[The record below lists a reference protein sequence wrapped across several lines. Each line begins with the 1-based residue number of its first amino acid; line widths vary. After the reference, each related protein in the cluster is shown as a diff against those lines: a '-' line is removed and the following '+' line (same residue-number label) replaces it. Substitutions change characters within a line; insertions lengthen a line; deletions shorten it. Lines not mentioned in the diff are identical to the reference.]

1 MNKGKWST
9 VLLIVILIAGLSLLL
24 YPSFADYWN
33 SFTQSRAIASYV
45 DMITDLN
52 QEDYSHIWQ
61 EAVAYNRSLLD
72 RDVTFVQTD
81 AQAQQY
87 TKLLNL
93 ADSGIMG
100 YVEIPS
106 IDVQLAIYHGTE
118 EGILQTAV
126 GHLDWTSLPTGGE
139 STHCVLSGHRGL
151 PSARLFTDLDKLAV
165 GDYFMLN
172 ILDEVLTYEVDQIR
186 IVEPY
191 DTQELL
197 IREGKDLCT
206 LVTCTPY
213 GVNSHRLLVR
223 GHRVD
228 NMEKAQ
234 DVRLTA
240 DAMVIE
246 KMVVVPFVLAPILL
260 LMLIV
265 LLISTR
271 KKRNR
276 RKDNEKKTDLPADD
290 PDA

>member
-52 QEDYSHIWQ
+52 REDYSHIWQ

-81 AQAQQY
+81 EQARQY

-118 EGILQTAV
+118 EGVLQTAV

-234 DVRLTA
+234 DVRITS

>member
-72 RDVTFVQTD
+72 REVTFVQTD
-81 AQAQQY
+81 EQARQY

-186 IVEPY
+186 IVEPH

-276 RKDNEKKTDLPADD
+276 RKYNEKKTDLPADD